1 MWSCMMASILCMFFL
16 NKSFPDLKHILISIN
31 NFMWYRYLFFWVF
44 FFFYLSKNIYI
55 IYQVI
60 LKWWKRMS
68 RCKSARKNW
77 NCAEWI
83 QIWIGK
89 GRPLILSE
97 KKYIILVKIAMFT
110 KIIHKKLL
118 KMIIIICLRWVLLLE
133 LLFFSCLKW
142 IWWKHFLMIRRTPRS
157 TPDIMIVNHL
167 SNTN

>member
-1 MWSCMMASILCMFFL
+1 MI
-16 NKSFPDLKHILISIN
+16 PVLI
-31 NFMWYRYLFFWVF
+31 FWGF

-133 LLFFSCLKW
+133 LFF
-142 IWWKHFLMIRRTPRS
+142 FLVWNEYDESNSLIYKTIL
-157 TPDIMIVNHL
+157 DLHL
-167 SNTN
+167 ISW